1 MSVEHAF
8 QQGWSGVQR
17 RAIYL
22 ELLEFGVTL
31 QRTLLFFYFY
41 KRRISL
47 GSFTNFSVSGVTTAS
62 ILLRSGWAAARLTR
76 CDDE

>member
-31 QRTLLFFYFY
+31 QRTLLFF
-41 KRRISL
+41 I
-47 GSFTNFSVSGVTTAS
+47 FTKEEFLWVPLQIFLFPV
-62 ILLRSGWAAARLTR
+62 
-76 CDDE
+76 